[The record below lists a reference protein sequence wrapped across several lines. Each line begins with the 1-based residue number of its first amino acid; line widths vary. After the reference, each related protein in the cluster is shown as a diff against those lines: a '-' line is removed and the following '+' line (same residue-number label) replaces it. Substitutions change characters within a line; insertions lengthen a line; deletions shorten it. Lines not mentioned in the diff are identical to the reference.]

1 MKVYIVTAECIY
13 DYEQGPMEVKPFLDE
28 KSAREFFTDKVKAWR
43 AEAEDMDWK
52 VEDDDEW
59 CFSAGEMGYWCSNH
73 MSVGLNEH
81 EVTDPSHSW
90 ELQTDV
96 ESKAVDEIREM
107 LGKTPNKEW
116 CFGHD
121 YCGEDGG
128 GDKPFVMAQGVYQD
142 DRVCEIGIN
151 AIGIDKKNDLVILYY
166 VKGLES
172 EEECSD
178 LFLQT
183 VMPQDYQ
190 TVARALWSALTPSPF
205 PKEGE

>member
-1 MKVYIVTAECIY
+1 MKIYIVTVEGVY
-13 DYEQGPMEVKPFLDE
+13 DFQQEVFMVCPFLDE
-28 KSAREFFTDKVKAWR
+28 KSAREYFAEMVKNVR
-43 AEAEDMDWK
+43 AEAENMDLK
-52 VEDDDEW
+52 VKDDDEW
-59 CFSAGEMGYWCSNH
+59 CFSAGEEGYYDATH
-73 MSVGLNEH
+73 VSVGLNEH

-190 TVARALWSALTPSPF
+190 TVARALWDAMLEV
-205 PKEGE
+205 K